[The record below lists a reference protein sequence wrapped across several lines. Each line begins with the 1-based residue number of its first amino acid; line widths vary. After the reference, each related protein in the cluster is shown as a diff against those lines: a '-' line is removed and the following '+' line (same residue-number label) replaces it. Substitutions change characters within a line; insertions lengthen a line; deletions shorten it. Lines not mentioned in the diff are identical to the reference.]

1 MTDLLRH
8 TLATVAYRGGK
19 VVRGVPPDFANFRS
33 GESTRTP
40 IQILAHIGDVLDW
53 ACYLARGQKTWNDS
67 TPQSWD
73 HETQRF
79 FDALQRLDRQLS
91 NEELKCD
98 AGHLFSG
105 PIADV
110 LTHIGQLAILR
121 RMAGVPIRGENYFIA
136 DIETGRV
143 GPQQSAPKREFE

>member
-8 TLATVAYRGGK
+8 TVATVAYRGGK
-19 VVRGVPPDFANFRS
+19 VVRGAPPDFSGFRS
-33 GESTRTP
+33 GDSTRTP
-40 IQILAHIGDVLDW
+40 IQILAHIADVLDW
-53 ACYLARGQKTWNDS
+53 ACCLARGEKTWHDS
-67 TPQSWD
+67 TPQSWE

-98 AGHLFSG
+98 AGRLFSG

-143 GPQQSAPKREFE
+143 GPEQPEPKREFD

>member
-19 VVRGVPPDFANFRS
+19 VVRGVPPDFSGFRS
-33 GESTRTP
+33 GDSTRTP

-53 ACYLARGQKTWNDS
+53 ACHLARGEQTWHDS
-67 TPQSWD
+67 TPQSWE
-73 HETQRF
+73 HETHRF

-91 NEELKCD
+91 NEELNCD
-98 AGHLFSG
+98 AGRLFSG

-143 GPQQSAPKREFE
+143 GPEQSEPKREFE